1 MADTIEY
8 EEGFDFGGNT
18 SDDANPIVL
27 FRQDAQNL
35 IDIVEAQGMTYE
47 NTITIIKA
55 LDLTYCPK
63 YAYCFANDKLYE
75 YVATSIATADDID
88 VLMPTSL
95 VGRWVKIKDYSTSV
109 GVTKSYVDLQDAAT
123 LQAANDYTD
132 AYCEEGAEVNDI
144 ASISVNSVNVVPDGN
159 RNVDITVPENTSD
172 LNNDDNFVAD
182 ANYVHTDNNY
192 DNAAVNKL
200 AGIAT
205 GAQVNVIETV
215 KVNDVALP
223 IVGKAVNITT
233 TKGDQGDSAYDVAVE
248 EGFDGSQSEWVASL
262 QGKNGTL
269 WKYTAITLV
278 VGSDVLVND
287 LIAPFNVDDL
297 VMSTDNNV
305 WGIIKSIAGTDAVV
319 TGLGQGGA
327 DGTNGTDGEDGADGA
342 NIFIGTDVTGTGSG
356 ISASVIGSKAGDY
369 YKNST
374 TSFFYQASAPDTWD
388 YKGSD
393 KGEKGDDGVVDP
405 SALQS
410 FSAPMEDT
418 DLVLVV
424 RGGEL
429 GTLTALEA
437 KNYFRSD

>member
-18 SDDANPIVL
+18 SDDANPIVP
-27 FRQDAQNL
+27 FRQDSLNL
-35 IDIVEAQGMTYE
+35 VDIVEAQGLTYQY
-47 NTITIIKA
+47 TITAIKA
-55 LDLTYCPK
+55 LDLSYCPK

-123 LQAANDYTD
+123 LQAAKDYTD

-144 ASISVNSVNVVPDGN
+144 ASISVNSVNVAPDSS
-159 RNVDITVPENTSD
+159 RNVDITVPTKTSD
-172 LNNDDNFVAD
+172 LENDSYFVAD
-182 ANYVHTDNNY
+182 ASYVHTDNNFT
-192 DNAAVNKL
+192 NAKDTKL
-200 AGIAT
+200 NGIAT
-205 GAQVNVIETV
+205 GAQVNVIEIV

-248 EGFDGSQSEWVASL
+248 EGFEGSQSEWVASL

-269 WKYTAITLV
+269 WKYTAIALV

-327 DGTNGTDGEDGADGA
+327 DGE
-342 NIFIGTDVTGTGSG
+342 
-356 ISASVIGSKAGDY
+356 
-369 YKNST
+369 
-374 TSFFYQASAPDTWD
+374 
-388 YKGSD
+388 

-405 SALQS
+405 STLTTH
-410 FSAPMEDT
+410 SAPMVDT

-424 RGGEL
+424 RSGSL
-429 GTLTALEA
+429 GTLTASEA
-437 KNYFRSD
+437 KAYFTPDS

>member
-8 EEGFDFGGNT
+8 EKGFDFGGNT
-18 SDDANPIVL
+18 SDDANPIVP

-55 LDLTYCPK
+55 LDLSYCPK

-123 LQAANDYTD
+123 LQAAKDYTD

-144 ASISVNSVNVVPDGN
+144 ASISVNSVNVAPDGS

-172 LNNDDNFVAD
+172 LVNDSDFVAD

-205 GAQVNVIETV
+205 GAQVNVIESV
-215 KVNDVALP
+215 KVNGTALT
-223 IVGKAVNITT
+223 ITNKAVDITT
-233 TKGDQGDSAYDVAVE
+233 TQGVQGDSAYDVAVA

-262 QGKNGTL
+262 QGTNGTL
-269 WKYTAITLV
+269 WKYTAIALV

-327 DGTNGTDGEDGADGA
+327 DGTNGTDGADGA
-342 NIFIGTDVTGTGSG
+342 NIFIGTAVTGTESG
-356 ISASVIGSKAGDY
+356 ISASVEGSKAGDY

-374 TSFFYQASAPDTWD
+374 TSFFYQASAPNTWD

-405 SALQS
+405 SDLEIFQ
-410 FSAPMEDT
+410 APMVDT

-424 RGGEL
+424 RGGTL
-429 GTLTALEA
+429 GTLTASEA
-437 KNYFRSD
+437 KAYFKSD

>member
-18 SDDANPIVL
+18 SDDANPIVP
-27 FRQDAQNL
+27 FRQDSLNL
-35 IDIVEAQGMTYE
+35 VDIVEAQGLTYQY
-47 NTITIIKA
+47 TITAIKA
-55 LDLTYCPK
+55 LDLSYCPK

-123 LQAANDYTD
+123 LQAAKDYTD

-144 ASISVNSVNVVPDGN
+144 ASISVNSVNVDPDIN
-159 RNVDITVPENTSD
+159 KNVDITVPTKTSD
-172 LNNDDNFVAD
+172 LENDSYFVAD
-182 ANYVHTDNNY
+182 ASYVHTDNNFT
-192 DNAAVNKL
+192 NAKDTKL
-200 AGIAT
+200 NGIAT

-248 EGFDGSQSEWVASL
+248 EGFEGSQSEWVASL

-269 WKYTAITLV
+269 WKYTAIALV

-305 WGIIKSIAGTDAVV
+305 WGVIKSIAGTDAVV

-327 DGTNGTDGEDGADGA
+327 NGNDGAA
-342 NIFIGTDVTGTGSG
+342 IFLGTAVTGTGTG
-356 ISASVIGSKAGDY
+356 ISVVVAGSKAGDY
-369 YKNST
+369 YKNSI

-393 KGEKGDDGVVDP
+393 KGEKGDDGDDGVVDP
-405 SALQS
+405 STLTTH
-410 FSAPMEDT
+410 SAPMVDT

-424 RGGEL
+424 RSGSL
-429 GTLTALEA
+429 GTLTALQA
-437 KNYFRSD
+437 KAYFTPDS